1 MARTRRTRRSSPRK
15 VGGRVLMP
23 SEYFGRDSDRYF
35 PEGAPQLMSSM
46 TAYGMNI
53 PTSRGTMLTPT
64 LMGPS
69 LAPAPNS
76 TMTQT
81 GGSRSR
87 KRSQRKR
94 SQRRRSSHRRMRKF

>member
-1 MARTRRTRRSSPRK
+1 MPRRTRRSSPRK

-23 SEYFGRDSDRYF
+23 SEYFGRDSGRYF
-35 PEGAPQLMSSM
+35 PEGSPQLMSSM

-81 GGSRSR
+81 GGKRTSHRRRSSYR
-87 KRSQRKR
+87 
-94 SQRRRSSHRRMRKF
+94 RRRSSHRRMRKF